1 MATSHLTASRAEE
14 SEPLLAA
21 HENDVQVTATTY
33 GTLSGTTEVKQQIG
47 TFSAVF
53 IIFNRI
59 IGTGFVPSRVRIP
72 TLDNRIFHRIFA
84 TPSVILNLSGSV
96 GLSMCV

>member
-1 MATSHLTASRAEE
+1 MATSHLRAPQVGDE

-21 HENDVQVTATTY
+21 QENDTQVTATY
-33 GTLSGTTEVKQQIG
+33 GTLGGTTGVKQQIG
-47 TFSAVF
+47 IFSAVF

-59 IGTGFVPSRVRIP
+59 IGTGFVPSCVRIP

-84 TPSVILNLSGSV
+84 TPSIILRLSGSV

>member
-1 MATSHLTASRAEE
+1 MATSHLRAPQLGDE

-21 HENDVQVTATTY
+21 HENDTQVTATY
-33 GTLSGTTEVKQQIG
+33 GTLGGTTEVKQQIG
-47 TFSAVF
+47 IFSAVF

-59 IGTGFVPSRVRIP
+59 IGTGFVPFRVRIP
-72 TLDNRIFHRIFA
+72 TLANMIFHRIFA
-84 TPSVILNLSGSV
+84 TPSVILRLSGSV